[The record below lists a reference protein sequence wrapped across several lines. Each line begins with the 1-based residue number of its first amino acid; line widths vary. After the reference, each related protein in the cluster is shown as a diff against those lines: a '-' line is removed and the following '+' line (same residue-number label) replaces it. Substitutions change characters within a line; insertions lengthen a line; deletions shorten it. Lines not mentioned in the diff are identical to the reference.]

1 MILLSKLI
9 QVISL
14 HKDELKVDEDT
25 IGKLYKLLGSGAR
38 LIYTRGLLRK
48 GVGLCHGIGGNVY
61 ALLAASDILDSSSS
75 DSASSTIE
83 RLSKNELKYF
93 AKAAHMAYLGTFHKD
108 GSVLPEMRIP
118 DHPYSLYEGMA
129 GMCCLWA
136 EVLCRM
142 ETRGPTRIKS
152 GFPGYDDL

>member
-9 QVISL
+9 QVILL
-14 HKDELKVDEDT
+14 HKDELKVEEDT
-25 IGKLYKLLGSGAR
+25 IGKLYRLLGSGAQ
-38 LIYTRGLLRK
+38 LVYKRGLLRK

-75 DSASSTIE
+75 GSASTIE
-83 RLSKNELKYF
+83 GLSKNELKYF
-93 AKAAHMAYLGTFHKD
+93 AKAAHMAYLATFFNDKT
-108 GSVLPEMRIP
+108 VLPEMRIP

-129 GMCCLWA
+129 GMCCSWA
-136 EVLCRM
+136 EVLCRIESRSPSRM
-142 ETRGPTRIKS
+142 KS